1 MQQARSSPSRRR
13 STSRTRRYPT
23 ARSESRTTSGS
34 RWTTGS
40 GTAPIEFS
48 ISSGSLPP
56 GLAIQNYGERFAEI
70 QGTPTQ
76 AGTWNFY
83 LQAKDSQCCPFYTQE
98 QRSITITDR
107 LVISTQSLPDAP
119 INQPYGP
126 IQLTASGGTVDSWTV
141 TSGALPAGV
150 TLSST
155 GVIQGTPT
163 ASGAF
168 TFTVQA
174 ASSLGPDTKQL
185 TIFVIAPLVL
195 GGPGAVPYKT
205 EPVQL
210 SWKVNE
216 AVNWGVAATGGR
228 GPYTYTSTTL
238 PVGLTLNPDGTL
250 TGASTT
256 AGVFPVT
263 FTVTD
268 AAAVVDTLKT
278 VINIKAL
285 LAFGAAKPPTGKL
298 GKASAGSSRSRV
310 PARSSCS
317 SRAASTRPGLE
328 LDEATGVLSGTPL
341 KTGSYKVKFWV
352 SVTPARRSPSATRSR
367 STSRQPRLEPARRP
381 GAERARAPTSAR
393 VRQVRMELCTRF
405 AASSSSPPHS

>member
-1 MQQARSSPSRRR
+1 MRRFKLITISLVVLVAAGTVVTVAAALNIKDTPIPNGKVGVPYNFR
-13 STSRTRRYPT
+13 V
-23 ARSESRTTSGS
+23 EMD
-34 RWTTGS
+34 TGS

-48 ISSGSLPP
+48 VSSGSLPP
-56 GLAIQNYGERFAEI
+56 GLAIQNKGERFAEI

-83 LQAKDSQCCPFYTQE
+83 LQAKDSQCCPIYTQE
-98 QRSITITDR
+98 PRSITITDR
-107 LVISTQSLPDAP
+107 LIISTQSLPDGP

-155 GVIQGTPT
+155 GVVQGTPT

-168 TFTVQA
+168 SFTVQA
-174 ASSLGPDTKQL
+174 ASGLGPDTKQL
-185 TIFVIAPLVL
+185 TIFVVAPLEL
-195 GGPGAVPYKT
+195 GGPGAVPVKA

-216 AVNWGVAATGGR
+216 AVNWGVGAAGGR

-238 PVGLTLNPDGTL
+238 PAGLTLNPDGTL

-256 AGVFPVT
+256 AGAFPVT

-268 AAAVVDTLKT
+268 SAAVVDTLKT

-298 GKASAGSSRSRV
+298 NKVFRWKLPVTGASKVKLFVASGKY
-310 PARSSCS
+310 P
-317 SRAASTRPGLE
+317 PGLD
-328 LDEATGVLSGTPL
+328 LNEATGVLSGTPL

-352 SVTPARRSPSATRSR
+352 
-367 STSRQPRLEPARRP
+367 LGDP
-381 GAERARAPTSAR
+381 GTLISKSY
-393 VRQVRMELCTRF
+393 TIKINK
-405 AASSSSPPHS
+405 

>member
-1 MQQARSSPSRRR
+1 MPP
-13 STSRTRRYPT
+13 STSRT
-23 ARSESRTTSGS
+23 ARS
-34 RWTTGS
+34 
-40 GTAPIEFS
+40 
-48 ISSGSLPP
+48 SSPP
-56 GLAIQNYGERFAEI
+56 
-70 QGTPTQ
+70 
-76 AGTWNFY
+76 
-83 LQAKDSQCCPFYTQE
+83 
-98 QRSITITDR
+98 
-107 LVISTQSLPDAP
+107 
-119 INQPYGP
+119 
-126 IQLTASGGTVDSWTV
+126 SGGTVDSWTV

-163 ASGAF
+163 ASGPF

-195 GGPGAVPYKT
+195 GGPSAVQYKT

-238 PVGLTLNPDGTL
+238 PVGITLNPDGTL

-268 AAAVVDTLKT
+268 GAAVVDTLKT

-298 GKASAGSSRSRV
+298 GKAFRWKLPVTG
-310 PARSSCS
+310 
-317 SRAASTRPGLE
+317 ASKLKLFVASGKYPPGLD
-328 LDEATGVLSGTPL
+328 LDEATGSPEWHAAQDRKLQDEVLG
-341 KTGSYKVKFWV
+341 
-352 SVTPARRSPSATRSR
+352 AR
-367 STSRQPRLEPARRP
+367 
-381 GAERARAPTSAR
+381 
-393 VRQVRMELCTRF
+393 
-405 AASSSSPPHS
+405 